1 MSLVDEN
8 TRVELATQT
17 DFSIEQAPISEEL
30 KPIPDEKR
38 HVKVI
43 SYMAMWAGDAFN
55 ISNITL
61 GSSLVVAGIAVM
73 NLYQTMLAAVIAIAI
88 VSVIFALNDR
98 FGYITGAPYVMQLRL
113 SFGRKGA
120 KAASLLRGIPAVVWF
135 GFQSWSGALALNQ
148 VLKILTHNG
157 FSNVPVCFV
166 VVLVLEVL
174 VALKGF
180 QSIKVLATVVSAFV
194 MVALLS
200 VFAILVTKYPNVIA
214 AKFVHVHGTWGLTFF
229 GFIVAFLGN
238 YTTIFESAADY
249 SRELRPHL
257 SNSKRCFLYF
267 IPILFAYGITLL
279 TGAMLAIAT
288 GISSPVN
295 AMAHIFQNNSVT
307 LFVSIFIVVGCIT
320 SNMVANIMPPT
331 YVLTSLFKIPQKV
344 ALAMVALLCIATC
357 PWLLVQN
364 TSSMGL
370 ALFIKI
376 YSIFLGPMTAVILL
390 EYYVERHQRVDMLN
404 LYNDAAQ
411 KDVHWNVPI
420 ALFVGAAFA
429 VLNVNLSW
437 IIGFVVS
444 GIVYYFIN
452 KVHVEDRAIPKA

>member
-8 TRVELATQT
+8 TRVELVTQT

-148 VLKILTHNG
+148 VLKILTHNS

-200 VFAILVTKYPNVIA
+200 VFTILVTKYPNVIA

-331 YVLTSLFKIPQKV
+331 YVLTSLFKMPQKV

-411 KDVHWNVPI
+411 KDVHWNAPI